1 MQSGNSPDNAGV
13 IDGLIDGFR
22 AFRTRY
28 YEQQPQR
35 MRELSE
41 RGQSPEVLVIACS
54 DSRVDPALLLN
65 AEPGDLFTVRNV
77 ANLVPPYHPDTNHHS
92 TSAALEFAVRDLEVR
107 HIVILGHSSCGGI
120 AALRQ
125 SAAGTPIERDFIAP
139 WMEIAADACRC
150 AAGESV
156 PDQQAVEHDG
166 IRISLKNLRS
176 FPWVDAQILAGKLT
190 LHGWWVDL
198 AGGRLCAISPD
209 GDAIDLVAA
218 PAEAAGVAD

>member
-1 MQSGNSPDNAGV
+1 MQSTGSQVSAREIED
-13 IDGLIDGFR
+13 LIDGFR
-22 AFRTRY
+22 AFRKRY

-35 MRELSE
+35 MRELTE
-41 RGQSPEVLVIACS
+41 HGQSPQVLVIACS
-54 DSRVDPALLLN
+54 DSRVDPALLLG

-77 ANLVPPYHPDTNHHS
+77 ANLVPPYNPDSNHHS

-139 WMEIAADACRC
+139 WMEIAADSCHC
-150 AAGESV
+150 AADASV
-156 PDQQAVEHDG
+156 PEQQTVEHDG

-176 FPWVDAQILAGKLT
+176 FPWVDAQIRAGNLT

-198 AGGRLCAISPD
+198 AGGRLCAINPD
-209 GDAIDLVAA
+209 GGAIDLVAG
-218 PAEAAGVAD
+218 PAEAASVAD

>member
-77 ANLVPPYHPDTNHHS
+77 ANLVPPYHPDTNDIG
-92 TSAALEFAVRDLEVR
+92 TGNQVRLFE
-107 HIVILGHSSCGGI
+107 GHYVVFD
-120 AALRQ
+120 RQ
-125 SAAGTPIERDFIAP
+125 P
-139 WMEIAADACRC
+139 
-150 AAGESV
+150 
-156 PDQQAVEHDG
+156 
-166 IRISLKNLRS
+166 
-176 FPWVDAQILAGKLT
+176 
-190 LHGWWVDL
+190 
-198 AGGRLCAISPD
+198 GR
-209 GDAIDLVAA
+209 VT
-218 PAEAAGVAD
+218 